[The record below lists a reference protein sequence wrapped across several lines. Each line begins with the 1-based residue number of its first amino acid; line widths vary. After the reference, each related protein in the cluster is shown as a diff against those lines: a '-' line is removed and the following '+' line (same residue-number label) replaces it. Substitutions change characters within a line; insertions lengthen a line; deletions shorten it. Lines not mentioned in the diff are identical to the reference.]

1 MYEKLLLFRDYYYT
15 YSHSLQVLGSG
26 RVDCYTFIIRVLG
39 LSTTYLYILLVL
51 YLVGILKEKWKPFLY
66 YSVNLDFIDNFYLS
80 EFFFLFTGK
89 AA

>member
-1 MYEKLLLFRDYYYT
+1 MLSLGLEPTLLGANSKVLTPDGTYLYRVDQMYEKLLLFRDYYYT

-51 YLVGILKEKWKPFLY
+51 YLVGILKEK
-66 YSVNLDFIDNFYLS
+66 
-80 EFFFLFTGK
+80 
-89 AA
+89 